1 MTGVLMVLAVIS
13 DRKKLS
19 TYPAAACKEVE
30 SQVLFGAR
38 AVAGRFW
45 VARSIYLQ
53 VAVDCRL
60 DQTYTNASRT
70 SFRRT
75 SRRILVLTEEP

>member
-1 MTGVLMVLAVIS
+1 VIS
-13 DRKKLS
+13 DRKKIS

-60 DQTYTNASRT
+60 DQTYTNAIVEHLSAALLDGFL
-70 SFRRT
+70 S
-75 SRRILVLTEEP
+75 